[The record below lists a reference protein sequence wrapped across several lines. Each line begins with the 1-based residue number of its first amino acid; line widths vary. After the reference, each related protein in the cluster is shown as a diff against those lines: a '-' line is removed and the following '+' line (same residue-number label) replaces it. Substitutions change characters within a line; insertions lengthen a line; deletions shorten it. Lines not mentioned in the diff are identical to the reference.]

1 MIMRNTNNPIV
12 LLLIGA
18 LLAAAATACGGRQDN
33 DEEVVIIEEPP
44 DIPGVQPRAVQAFVD
59 GIRAMESQPVDYEEA
74 LAQFSTAVEVDENFW
89 EAYENI
95 GLIQLDLARYDEAI
109 AAFENEMA
117 VVEDLVNREWPVD
130 PRPEIWLNI
139 GKAYALAGRFQDA
152 AGAFQQL
159 LELDPENVEARANLA
174 ALNVQQGNTTQARD
188 YISDLLEMSQNDV
201 GALNVLARIYQLEG
215 DDRMAAYLWE
225 KCVGVVATTRES
237 LEDESQYE
245 DLTEDEQFRLRLYNE
260 GRIRR
265 LTRVLSDVQNE
276 LGIQAWAAG
285 SPRRGGELLPF
296 GRRQQSV

>member
-1 MIMRNTNNPIV
+1 
-12 LLLIGA
+12 
-18 LLAAAATACGGRQDN
+18 
-33 DEEVVIIEEPP
+33 
-44 DIPGVQPRAVQAFVD
+44 
-59 GIRAMESQPVDYEEA
+59 MESQPVDYEEA

-109 AAFENEMA
+109 AAFESEMA

-188 YISDLLEMSQNDV
+188 YISDLLEMSQN
-201 GALNVLARIYQLEG
+201 
-215 DDRMAAYLWE
+215 
-225 KCVGVVATTRES
+225 
-237 LEDESQYE
+237 
-245 DLTEDEQFRLRLYNE
+245 
-260 GRIRR
+260 GRG
-265 LTRVLSDVQNE
+265 SAQC
-276 LGIQAWAAG
+276 AG
-285 SPRRGGELLPF
+285 SNLSTRGRRPDGRLPLGEVRRGRRDDARVARRRDAVRRSHRGRAVPSSSLQRRPNPSADSGTLGRSERTGHPGMGSRKPRRS
-296 GRRQQSV
+296 RRASSAPRSATIRTTTPR